1 MGDKGLR
8 FTFEVLNPQIEQ
20 NMAQQPE
27 KIHLR
32 NVIFMG
38 YSRQDGDRATSID
51 GADRSCARDRRSKA
65 LLLAPFRCDLSRD
78 AGDGQSGDL
87 WMGGISLVYYWNIG
101 DILAIFWAEKD
112 IDVLEEE
119 APSRNVVRP

>member
-1 MGDKGLR
+1 M
-8 FTFEVLNPQIEQ
+8 
-20 NMAQQPE
+20 
-27 KIHLR
+27 
-32 NVIFMG
+32 
-38 YSRQDGDRATSID
+38 
-51 GADRSCARDRRSKA
+51 
-65 LLLAPFRCDLSRD
+65 
-78 AGDGQSGDL
+78 GQSGDL